1 MDCKH
6 QAKFSFKTLF
16 ARKPTYTCKKC
27 GVDLEMTTMTQS
39 ISRALNSIL
48 IAALFF
54 KVLAGKPA
62 ADVPGMILSFGV
74 LLSYILVYIIAYYF
88 LITFGKFVEK
98 APAAVDLTT
107 VAEPES
113 VPGSESGTRST
124 ADQAADATTTSP
136 DGNPTSPDAMSDDAR
151 AALAKEQQDLIALYN
166 SYLPDDE
173 KNASTVNQSSST
185 TPGST
190 QSTTQATPDLHDTCI
205 HIPQKNWKNYIPSQF
220 NFTCEKCGQPI
231 TFSQQTKKHV
241 NLIIMAIIFA
251 ILMPSFM
258 NTSVGWLKYLGLTT
272 IAVALSSVAQYYFVT
287 KSKYII
293 NPQAPKSGQSRR
305 R

>member
-16 ARKPTYTCKKC
+16 AKKPTYTCKKC

-62 ADVPGMILSFGV
+62 ADVRGMILSFAV
-74 LLSYILVYIIAYYF
+74 LLLYILIYIIAYYF
-88 LITFGKFVEK
+88 LVAFGKFVEK
-98 APAAVDLTT
+98 APAPVVPLSGTIEGASSSTDQAPAASAEAA
-107 VAEPES
+107 VAEP
-113 VPGSESGTRST
+113 
-124 ADQAADATTTSP
+124 AA
-136 DGNPTSPDAMSDDAR
+136 PDAASDTQ

-173 KNASTVNQSSST
+173 KQAAAANQSSSAA
-185 TPGST
+185 PGSS
-190 QSTTQATPDLHDTCI
+190 QPTPQTAPHVHDTCS
-205 HIPQKNWKNYIPSQF
+205 HTPQKNWKNYIPSQF
-220 NFTCEKCGQPI
+220 NFTCETCGQPI
-231 TFSQQTKKHV
+231 TFPQQTKKHV

-258 NTSVGWLKYLGLTT
+258 NTSVGWLQFLGLTA
-272 IAVALSSVAQYYFVT
+272 IAVALSTAAQYYFVT
-287 KSKYII
+287 KSKYVI
-293 NPQAPKSGQSRR
+293 NPQAPKAGQSRR